1 MKINRKC
8 NKADLDFDLI
18 ANVDKIREAYMKFAC
33 LPDSERN
40 LVIESSV
47 DQTPLWHLASACR
60 KALAAIVG
68 DEDLGEVIY
77 NEMGDIGE
85 SAAWNIEYNWTIMLY
100 RAASMKQYRRRI
112 AQYN

>member
-1 MKINRKC
+1 MTVKRS
-8 NKADLDFDLI
+8 LVQMDLI
-18 ANVDKIREAYMKFAC
+18 DNVDKIRETYMKFAM

-47 DQTPLWHLASACR
+47 DQTVLWHLASACR
-60 KALAAIVG
+60 KSLAAIVG

-77 NEMGDIGE
+77 NMMGDSGE
-85 SAAWNIEYNWTIMLY
+85 SARYHIENYWYMALY
-100 RAASMKQYRRRI
+100 QAAEIKAHRRRI